1 MWAVRAARSK
11 TCTLCRNNV
20 QIDTPNCPICNTKN
34 LHAPLQQPPPP
45 APLQPPPPPPPATTA
60 RAASSGGGGGGPATP
75 AQSLVSTVAAQHTP
89 APFVQQGVWAGLSGG
104 AWGSVRVACR

>member
-1 MWAVRAARSK
+1 MWAVRAARIK
-11 TCTLCRNNV
+11 ACTLCGNNV
-20 QIDTPNCPICNTKN
+20 QIDTRNCPICHTRNE
-34 LHAPLQQPPPP
+34 HALPLQ
-45 APLQPPPPPPPATTA
+45 PPPPPATTA

-89 APFVQQGVWAGLSGG
+89 AAFVQGVWAGLSGG

>member
-11 TCTLCRNNV
+11 ACTLCGNHV
-20 QIDTPNCPICNTKN
+20 QIDTPNCPICNTTN
-34 LHAPLQQPPPP
+34 LHALPLQPP
-45 APLQPPPPPPPATTA
+45 PPPPPPPATTA

-89 APFVQQGVWAGLSGG
+89 AAFVQGVWAGLSGG